1 MFMLWVASEVKNSKL
16 NYTVRRLYDIHTYT
30 YTYVLITVG
39 EWINALPFRGKFK

>member
-30 YTYVLITVG
+30 YTYVLKFS